1 MAWNTPGSSSGG
13 SGNNGNRNNSW
24 KPRNRQGG
32 GIGDV
37 VERLRGLFGGAG
49 GGGNPLRWVLLGIG
63 ILVLFS
69 SFQLIGEQQLD
80 IAGADLLAIDPI
92 GRSGAPV
99 DAA

>member
-37 VERLRGLFGGAG
+37 VERLRGLLP
-49 GGGNPLRWVLLGIG
+49 PL
-63 ILVLFS
+63 S
-69 SFQLIGEQQLD
+69 
-80 IAGADLLAIDPI
+80 
-92 GRSGAPV
+92 
-99 DAA
+99 